1 MQNYL
6 TLLLSWLIYQ
16 ASFQF
21 DYRLVYQMSYPDDR
35 PKRITYDYVNSRDN
49 SYIAKIDDADK
60 GQQNLHFLEHSKMF
74 CWVKG
79 KIDPERPGKILVK
92 DSLTHNWKG
101 PSKKTA
107 SSYFFR
113 NLTDTIIGTQT
124 FSRVELRLKNEKK
137 ARRKKIV
144 TTVYVLEK
152 SAAFKP
158 SFDPVA
164 YKLWKDSGEPFSGI
178 IHERICYDPQGKFLH
193 KRTLTDVQKT
203 DLFLMFGK

>member
-92 DSLTHNWKG
+92 RQPDTQLERPFQKNSIIVFLQESHGYHYRNTDIF
-101 PSKKTA
+101 PSRTTPEERKKSA
-107 SSYFFR
+107 KKKNR
-113 NLTDTIIGTQT
+113 NDRLCPGKIRCLQT
-124 FSRVELRLKNEKK
+124 F
-137 ARRKKIV
+137 I
-144 TTVYVLEK
+144 
-152 SAAFKP
+152 
-158 SFDPVA
+158 
-164 YKLWKDSGEPFSGI
+164 
-178 IHERICYDPQGKFLH
+178 
-193 KRTLTDVQKT
+193 
-203 DLFLMFGK
+203 